1 MDWYSI
7 WFIVHFYLLLVI
19 FFLQTN
25 SWVSLCLY
33 SPVYQ
38 LTFTCWKYNNTLQCV
53 VEALWLHCFIS
64 PVYAAPSPAGCGPPA
79 WTPQSA
85 AAPGSYHHP
94 ARAASCQQD
103 HLCQCVVTAQYT
115 SLPSHTALI
124 AKLVC
129 RWQASYADTGLTHGH
144 HTLQGTVASTWTWQH
159 NRGPAPAAGRRGQ
172 QRRVGRLPAARGS
185 RCHCPRCPPPPPPR
199 PRPPRAWGRGR
210 AATRSCGY
218 SPGSRS
224 SRTAV
229 CLCSPGQP
237 CDILIM

>member
-1 MDWYSI
+1 MHTMWRRVNTRNWIQSI
-7 WFIVHFYLLLVI
+7 VGNGLIFNFIHCSFLLTSVHILS
-19 FFLQTN
+19 TN
-25 SWVSLCLY
+25 KFMVVSLRLY
-33 SPVYQ
+33 SPVYR

-129 RWQASYADTGLTHGH
+129 RWQASYADTGRTHGH
-144 HTLQGTVASTWTWQH
+144 HTLCTGDS
-159 NRGPAPAAGRRGQ
+159 GQ
-172 QRRVGRLPAARGS
+172 YLDL
-185 RCHCPRCPPPPPPR
+185 
-199 PRPPRAWGRGR
+199 
-210 AATRSCGY
+210 
-218 SPGSRS
+218 
-224 SRTAV
+224 TA
-229 CLCSPGQP
+229 Q
-237 CDILIM
+237 